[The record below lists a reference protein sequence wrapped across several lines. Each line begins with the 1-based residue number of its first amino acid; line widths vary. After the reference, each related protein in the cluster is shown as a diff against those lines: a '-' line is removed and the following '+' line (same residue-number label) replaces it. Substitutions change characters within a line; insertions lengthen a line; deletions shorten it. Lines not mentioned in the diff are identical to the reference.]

1 MPASSPRRLYKIDEI
16 TVTRNVAGTP
26 TEEPIIVKMKKSHAG
41 LIGLT
46 PIPSDDPIWEGTFG
60 GSGNNAGKK
69 YHRNLGGFRERSYT
83 LVSNDG
89 NPYQLEVND
98 GAGGVTTKD
107 FKTISIG
114 FPRGCSVIEFFN
126 WIKELP
132 IALETQAIITPN
144 GRRIP
149 LDEVGGGSG
158 DAT

>member
-1 MPASSPRRLYKIDEI
+1 MPARSPRRLYKIDEI
-16 TVTRNVAGTP
+16 TVTRNVGGTP
-26 TEEPIIVKMKKSHAG
+26 TEEPIVVKMKRSHAK

-46 PIPSDDPIWEGTFG
+46 PIPADDPIWEGTFG
-60 GSGNNAGKK
+60 GSGENAGKK

-83 LVSNDG
+83 LVANTG
-89 NPYQLEVND
+89 NPYQLEVTGDD
-98 GAGGVTTKD
+98 GELTTAD

-114 FPRGCSVIEFFN
+114 FPKGCSVIEFFN

-132 IALETQAIITPN
+132 IALETQAIITPA

-158 DAT
+158 D